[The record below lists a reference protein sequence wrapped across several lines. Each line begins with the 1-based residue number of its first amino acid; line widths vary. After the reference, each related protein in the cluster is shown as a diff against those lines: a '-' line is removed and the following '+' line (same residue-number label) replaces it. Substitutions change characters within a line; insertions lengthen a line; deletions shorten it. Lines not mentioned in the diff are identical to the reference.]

1 MKDILYRNRQIIF
14 FLLGPIFCLLILQ
27 CPAPEGLGHK
37 GMKHLAAA
45 AWILVWWITEL
56 FPLGAVSLLSILI
69 YGIVDVMPPVKAYAI
84 FANSNLMLMVGAMMI
99 LGAWKDSGLI
109 TRYAYWVLSSA
120 VDQGTTQTSYVG
132 VRLCHRACFHH
143 CSQYPGRHSVCVVGC
158 GYG

>member
-14 FLLGPIFCLLILQ
+14 FLLGPILCLLILQ

-56 FPLGAVSLLSILI
+56 FPLGAVSLLCILI

-109 TRYAYWVLSSA
+109 TRYAYWVLSLP
-120 VDQGTTQTSYVG
+120 Y
-132 VRLCHRACFHH
+132 
-143 CSQYPGRHSVCVVGC
+143 
-158 GYG
+158 

>member
-14 FLLGPIFCLLILQ
+14 FLLGPILCLLILQ

-99 LGAWKDSGLI
+99 LGG
-109 TRYAYWVLSSA
+109 V
-120 VDQGTTQTSYVG
+120 YVAENG
-132 VRLCHRACFHH
+132 GSIPFVKKLFVKHT
-143 CSQYPGRHSVCVVGC
+143 
-158 GYG
+158 